1 MTEKKLIIY
10 RTQEGREPFTRWRQK
25 LGDRVTV
32 ARIDRRIER
41 LGAGQYGDAKAV
53 GSGVTELRLFFGP
66 GYRVYFAE
74 DGERLVVLLCG
85 GDKGGQDRDI
95 EAAKAYWHDYQQH
108 RPEPA
113 ESDPAEPAPEQPDPP
128 EEEAP

>member
-1 MTEKKLIIY
+1 MTEKDLIIY

-85 GDKGGQDRDI
+85 GDKGSQDRDI
-95 EAAKAYWHDYQQH
+95 EAAKAYWHDYQQN
-108 RPEPA
+108 RPALE
-113 ESDPAEPAPEQPDPP
+113 DPDPEQSDTDEPDPP